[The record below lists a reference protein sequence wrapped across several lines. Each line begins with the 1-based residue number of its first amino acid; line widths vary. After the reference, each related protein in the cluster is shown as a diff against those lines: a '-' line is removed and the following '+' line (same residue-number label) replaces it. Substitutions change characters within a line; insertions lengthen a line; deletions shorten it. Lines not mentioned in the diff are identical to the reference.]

1 LDFLK
6 RSKFQKPF
14 KKANPSKNNM
24 KDENCNP
31 VVKIKKIRIKRN
43 NHRKLYHFIDKKHKD
58 SLFKRKKL
66 ENHHKG

>member
-1 LDFLK
+1 
-6 RSKFQKPF
+6 
-14 KKANPSKNNM
+14 M